1 MLRNIII
8 GLIVLAVI
16 FGLMD
21 ACVSCC
27 SNAYNSFFSTHEE
40 VLEAIDK
47 GELSKAKELL
57 PDAKESELYRCAQLL
72 IEEYI
77 AIDDVKNAVYVFE
90 RITPNHCST
99 YDMQYS
105 SLYRTADY
113 TKAVTAM
120 LYEALIKNGEYE
132 QAWKYHKL
140 DYEDP
145 TYPGNAVNYYSYMT
159 DVLEALCKKE
169 QIRDAQEFLDNHV
182 SWFRKNI
189 DNANSGDSYQEYNY
203 ERMRTKLKLVIDEFT
218 NGGE

>member
-1 MLRNIII
+1 MVRNIIKGI
-8 GLIVLAVI
+8 LVIAVLLT
-16 FGLMD
+16 LMD
-21 ACVSCC
+21 SCVSCC

-40 VLEAIDK
+40 VMEAIDE
-47 GELSKAKELL
+47 GHLSKAKELL

-77 AIDDVKNAVYVFE
+77 AVGDLKNAIYVFE

-99 YDMQYS
+99 YEMQFDGFYK
-105 SLYRTADY
+105 TTDY

-145 TYPGNAVNYYSYMT
+145 FYPGNAINYYSYMS
-159 DVLEALCKKE
+159 DVLKSLCKKG
-169 QIRDAQEFLDNHV
+169 QIRDAQEFLDDHV
-182 SWFRKNI
+182 SWFRRNVDYAEFGEKYPNY
-189 DNANSGDSYQEYNY
+189 SYSRMK
-203 ERMRTKLKLVIDEFT
+203 ERLQRVIDEYT
-218 NGGE
+218 RGGE